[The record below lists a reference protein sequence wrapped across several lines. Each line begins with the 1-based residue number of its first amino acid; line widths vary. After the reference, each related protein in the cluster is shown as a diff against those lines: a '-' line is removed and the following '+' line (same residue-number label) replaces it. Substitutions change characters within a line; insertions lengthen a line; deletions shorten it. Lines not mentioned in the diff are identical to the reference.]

1 MLSVQLNIQNLV
13 VKLHASLIVPFMNIV
28 NIAS

>member
-13 VKLHASLIVPFMNIV
+13 VKLDASLIVPFMNIV